1 MPGQARTSVRVLT
14 PVGALRILGWGGAS
28 AAERMPPRVRVD
40 RQSLNAQ
47 PENAVDHAV
56 ALVQA
61 YLHING
67 YFTVTEYPVLE
78 ALSEGGYKTATD
90 IDLLALRLPFAGG
103 TRPIRDEQTDEG
115 FEPDPVLGTQD
126 RRPDLLI
133 IEVKEGRAELNPGAR
148 SRDVLDAVLRR
159 WGFCPETHLP
169 KTIDRL
175 QRKGTAEVPA
185 GPRIRMLAFG
195 SVIDPKKV
203 RGVKAIS
210 LGHVVSYLRGYI
222 EEHWDLLR
230 HAQVKQPAL
239 GLLALLEQAS
249 QGDRGEEDETG

>member
-1 MPGQARTSVRVLT
+1 M
-14 PVGALRILGWGGAS
+14 
-28 AAERMPPRVRVD
+28 
-40 RQSLNAQ
+40 
-47 PENAVDHAV
+47 DHAV

-67 YFTVTEYPVLE
+67 YFTVTEYQVLE

-90 IDLLALRLPFAGG
+90 IDLLALRLPHAGG
-103 TRPIRDEQTDEG
+103 LRPIRDEEIDEG
-115 FEPDPVLGTQD
+115 FEPDPVLEAQD
-126 RRPDLLI
+126 KRPDLLI
-133 IEVKEGRAELNPGAR
+133 VEVKEGTAELNPGVR
-148 SRDVLDAVLRR
+148 SREVLTAVLRR
-159 WGFCPETHLP
+159 WGFCTEAHLS
-169 KTIDRL
+169 KAIDRL
-175 QRKGTAEVPA
+175 RRKGSVDIPS

-195 SVIDPKKV
+195 SVIDAKKV

-210 LGHVVSYLRGYI
+210 LGHVIAYLRGYI

-249 QGDRGEEDETG
+249 QRDTD